1 MVNRQYI
8 TFHYKNLL
16 VTRYKTDNI
25 DEILDLGNQLILQ
38 GLRTNKSLQ
47 EQIVI
52 MKGYMEVFHYRRLN
66 KMKVSSMDHT
76 GFVGCFLGLMKLN
89 KLFEDDDNGY
99 IITKC

>member
-16 VTRYKTDNI
+16 VTKYKTNNI
-25 DEILDLGNQLILQ
+25 DEILDLGNQFMLQ
-38 GLRTNKSLQ
+38 GLRRNTSLQ
-47 EQIVI
+47 KQII
-52 MKGYMEVFHYRRLN
+52 LMKGYIDIFHHRRLN

-76 GFVGCFLGLMKLN
+76 AFVGCFLGLMKLN
-89 KLFEDDDNGY
+89 KLLEDDDNGY